1 MQLAVIDV
9 IIIIVYFLLILFIGF
24 YLAPAK
30 SSKGNVEEFLL
41 AGRKITLPLFVATLV
56 ATWYGNILGV
66 GEFVFKSGISA
77 WVCFG
82 LPYYI
87 AALLFALYLSK
98 KIRLSKTR
106 TIPEQINS
114 RFGKLPSLFASLV
127 VLLITTPAAYILMLG
142 VMINLF
148 TGWDLWLSI
157 ILGTAISIIFL
168 FTGGFKAD
176 VLTNSAQFVL
186 MYIGFFVLLFF
197 AVANYGFTLEFFSFL
212 PENHIKFFGGFSW
225 QYILSWYIISF
236 QTFVDPSFH
245 QRCAAAASDKVARN
259 GILVSILFWMIFDFL
274 TLSTALYAKA
284 FIAIDN
290 PLLAYPI
297 MGDLILPAFWKGIF
311 VVALLATI
319 MSTLD
324 SYAFISAATIGYDII
339 SPVKHKLRLLKRIS
353 DDNAIKFGLALTGVF
368 GIFVALIIPSAIDI
382 VFKTASIAVPGL
394 LIPLIL
400 SYSQKFVISQRK
412 VIYLILIPVIL
423 SFIWTLGKEAEL
435 SNLIQSII
443 FTNFEPMIIGI
454 FSSLVLSALFIKKNE
469 N

>member
-1 MQLAVIDV
+1 MKLELIDV
-9 IIIIVYFLLILFIGF
+9 IIIIFYFLLILFIGF
-24 YLAPAK
+24 FLAPAK
-30 SSKGNVEEFLL
+30 ESKKNVEEFLL

-66 GEFVFKSGISA
+66 GEFVFKSGVSA

-87 AALLFALYLSK
+87 AAFLFALYLSK
-98 KIRLSKTR
+98 KIRLSISK
-106 TIPEQINS
+106 TIPEQMCI
-114 RFGKLPSLFASLV
+114 RFGKLPALFSSLV

-148 TGWDLWLSI
+148 TGWDLWISI
-157 ILGTAISIIFL
+157 IIGTIISIIFL

-186 MYIGFFVLLFF
+186 MYIGFAILLIF
-197 AVANYGFTLEFFSFL
+197 ALITFGFDSNFFSSL
-212 PENHIKFFGGFSW
+212 PENHLKFFGGFSW
-225 QYILSWYIISF
+225 QYVVAWYIIAF

-245 QRCAAAASDKVARN
+245 QRCAAAASEKVARN

-274 TLSTALYAKA
+274 TLSTGLYAKA
-284 FIAIDN
+284 FIEIDN

-297 MGDLILPAFWKGIF
+297 MGDMILPAFWKGIF

-339 SPVKHKLRLLKRIS
+339 NPLKNKFQRLKKLS
-353 DDNAIKFGLALTGVF
+353 EDGAIKLGLAITSVL
-368 GIFVALIIPSAIDI
+368 GIFIAIIIPSAIEI

-394 LIPLIL
+394 LIPLII
-400 SYSQKFVISQRK
+400 SYSNRFYIESKK
-412 VIYLILIPVIL
+412 VNFLIMLPVFASL
-423 SFIWTLGKEAEL
+423 FWTIGKEAESINFFD
-435 SNLIQSII
+435 SNI

-454 FSSLVLSALFIKKNE
+454 VVSIILSLIWLKKYE

>member
-1 MQLAVIDV
+1 MQLDLIDV
-9 IIIIVYFLLILFIGF
+9 IIIIFYFIIILLIGF
-24 YLAPAK
+24 FLAPVK
-30 SSKGNVEEFLL
+30 DSKNNVEEFLL

-98 KIRLSKTR
+98 RIRLSNSK

-114 RFGKLPSLFASLV
+114 KFGKIPAIFSSLV
-127 VLLITTPAAYILMLG
+127 VLLVTTPAAYILMLG

-148 TGWDLWLSI
+148 TGWDLW
-157 ILGTAISIIFL
+157 ISIISGTIISIVFL

-186 MYIGFFVLLFF
+186 MYIGFTILLIF
-197 AVANYGFTLEFFSFL
+197 ALLTYGFDSEFLTSL
-212 PENHIKFFGGFSW
+212 PENHLKFFGGFSW
-225 QYILSWYIISF
+225 QYVLAWYIIAF

-245 QRCAAAASDKVARN
+245 QRCAAAASEKVARN
-259 GILVSILFWMIFDFL
+259 GVLVSILFWMIFDFL
-274 TLSTALYAKA
+274 TLSTGLYAKA
-284 FIAIDN
+284 FIEVDN

-297 MGDLILPAFWKGIF
+297 MGDTILPAFWKGIF
-311 VVALLATI
+311 IVAILATI

-339 SPVKHKLRLLKRIS
+339 SPLKKKFQFLNNLS
-353 DDNAIKFGLALTGVF
+353 DDNAIKLGLVITSLF
-368 GIFVALIIPSAIDI
+368 GIFIAVIIPSAIEI

-400 SYSQKFVISQRK
+400 SYSNRYYLETNRVIQ
-412 VIYLILIPVIL
+412 LIGLPVL
-423 SFIWTLGKEAEL
+423 VSFFWTVGKELEINNFID
-435 SNLIQSII
+435 SNI

-454 FSSLVLSALFIKKNE
+454 LLSLILSLIWIKRYE

>member
-1 MQLAVIDV
+1 MKLELIDV
-9 IIIIVYFLLILFIGF
+9 IIIIFYFLLILFIGF
-24 YLAPAK
+24 FLAPAK
-30 SSKGNVEEFLL
+30 ESKKNVEEFLL

-66 GEFVFKSGISA
+66 GEFVFKSGVSA

-87 AALLFALYLSK
+87 AAFLFALYLSK
-98 KIRLSKTR
+98 KIRLANSK
-106 TIPEQINS
+106 TIPEQMS
-114 RFGKLPSLFASLV
+114 VKFGKLPALFSSLV

-148 TGWDLWLSI
+148 TGWDLWISI
-157 ILGTAISIIFL
+157 IIGTIISIIFL

-176 VLTNSAQFVL
+176 VLTNSAQFIL
-186 MYIGFFVLLFF
+186 MYIGFAILLIF
-197 AVANYGFTLEFFSFL
+197 AFLTFEFDSNFFSSL
-212 PENHIKFFGGFSW
+212 PENHLKFFGGFSW
-225 QYILSWYIISF
+225 QYVVAWYIIAF

-245 QRCAAAASDKVARN
+245 QRCAAAASEKVARN

-274 TLSTALYAKA
+274 TLSTGLYAKA
-284 FIAIDN
+284 FIEIDN

-297 MGDLILPAFWKGIF
+297 MGDMILPAFWKGIF

-339 SPVKHKLRLLKRIS
+339 NPLKNKFQLLKKLS
-353 DDNAIKFGLALTGVF
+353 EDNAIKLGLAITSVL
-368 GIFVALIIPSAIDI
+368 GIFIAIIIPSAIEI

-394 LIPLIL
+394 LIPLII
-400 SYSQKFVISQRK
+400 SYSNRFYVDSKK
-412 VIYLILIPVIL
+412 VNFLIMLPVL
-423 SFIWTLGKEAEL
+423 ASLFWTIGKEAESINFFD
-435 SNLIQSII
+435 SNI

-454 FSSLVLSALFIKKNE
+454 VVSIILSLLWLKKYE